1 MGGVKEEGNADERAM
16 YKTLRDTF
24 NAFDKDGSAQ
34 LGYPEYVEAWKF
46 LDQPGTDADIKKA
59 FDSVD
64 VDASGLVESDESLF
78 SIMGEAAMKYGIL
91 ADMEKL
97 QAMLGDT
104 LDQFAMLKNALDE
117 ASGSAADR
125 QK

>member
-1 MGGVKEEGNADERAM
+1 MILDI
-16 YKTLRDTF
+16 LF
-24 NAFDKDGSAQ
+24 N
-34 LGYPEYVEAWKF
+34 F
-46 LDQPGTDADIKKA
+46 L
-59 FDSVD
+59 S
-64 VDASGLVESDESLF
+64 
-78 SIMGEAAMKYGIL
+78 IL

-125 QK
+125 QKRNARLRDRLENMKGSVQKEMDALFASLGINGLSDEEIDKHLMGAFQKFDEDNSGELGYFYIREYHRKIRF